1 MLAGKITKDK
11 KDENM
16 PYLEIMEI
24 VLVYCNIVK
33 TDYHQDLGVLYTF
46 IPNKLFRQLL
56 DFSPKNFIFFK
67 KSDLEFSYIEV
78 RFTDQNSEPL
88 EVKDKVNINL
98 VIN

>member
-1 MLAGKITKDK
+1 MLVGKITKDK

-16 PYLEIMEI
+16 PYLEIMEV

-33 TDYHQDLGVLYTF
+33 TDYHQDLGALYTF
-46 IPNKLFRQLL
+46 ISNKLFGQLL
-56 DFSPKNFIFFK
+56 DFSPKKFIFLK

-78 RFTDQNSEPL
+78 RFNDQNSEPL
-88 EVKDKVNINL
+88 EVKDKINTNL